1 MSLTEFVR
9 CTMTL
14 MIMENI
20 QNRIDYLRKE
30 LIRHNGLYYESDNP
44 EISDS
49 EYDNLAK
56 ELEQLEKENP
66 LFALPDS
73 PTKKVSG
80 FVSSSFEQ
88 IKHSPPMLSL
98 DNTYSQKETAKWY
111 ERIEKNL
118 NNKNT
123 EFAIEPKI
131 DGVSASLTYING
143 NLTAGATRGD
153 GEIGEDITEN
163 IKKVKNI
170 PHKLKTDNPPYFFEL
185 RGEVYIDKSDFR
197 KLNEEIL
204 KSAGQKFANSRNA
217 ASGSLRQKNPQ
228 ITAKRKLCFFVHS
241 FGKSDGK
248 RFESQSDFLQYCQKC
263 GFQLQDNFKIC
274 HSLKEI
280 TNFMEI
286 MINNRDLL
294 HYEIDG
300 LVIKVNSLQ
309 LQKEL
314 GYTNKSPRWAI
325 AFKFPAKQ
333 ATTKLSRI
341 RVQVGRTGI
350 ITPSAILESITLA
363 GVTISH
369 ATLHNFEEIERL
381 NVNEGDTVL
390 IERAGDVIPKI
401 VKVVKKG
408 NRGFFKPPHNCP
420 SCNSDIVKENEE
432 EVAYRCINPECP
444 AQLRRHLIHFVSRN
458 AMDINGFGKAAI
470 DQLLGR
476 QKIQILADIY
486 YLKYDDFIELDLFK
500 EKKTNNLM
508 KAVAASKK
516 RPLSKLLFA
525 LGIRHIGEKIS
536 ESIAKRFKNM
546 NVLFNASIEDFTR
559 IPEIGSI
566 LALSL
571 KEFFENKTVRNVIDN
586 LITAGVNMIEPETEQ
601 SSTQFDGKMFVLTG
615 ELKNRT
621 REQAGRIIKSLGG
634 KVTSSVSKKTDYI
647 IAGANAG
654 SKLKKAKELNVKI
667 IDETE
672 FDVLTGKLSLM
683 ESTKF

>member
-1 MSLTEFVR
+1 
-9 CTMTL
+9 
-14 MIMENI
+14 MIMGNI

-30 LIRHNGLYYESDNP
+30 LIRHNGLYYESNNP

-56 ELEQLEKENP
+56 ELEQIEKENP

-73 PTKKVSG
+73 PTKKISG

-88 IKHSPPMLSL
+88 IKHSSPMLSL

-123 EFAIEPKI
+123 EFTIEPKI

-143 NLTAGATRGD
+143 SLTAGATRGD
-153 GEIGEDITEN
+153 GETGEDITEN

-170 PHKLKTDNPPYFFEL
+170 PYKLKADNPPYFFEL

-204 KSAGQKFANSRNA
+204 MSVGQKFANSRNA

-228 ITAKRKLCFFVHS
+228 ITAERKLRFFVHS
-241 FGKSDGK
+241 LGKIDGK
-248 RFESQSDFLQYCQKC
+248 QFESQSDFLQYCRKC

-280 TNFMEI
+280 MDFMEI

-350 ITPSAILESITLA
+350 ITPSAILESVTLA

-401 VKVVKKG
+401 VKVVKKE

-420 SCNSDIVKENEE
+420 SCNSGIVKENEG

-444 AQLRRHLIHFVSRN
+444 AQFRRHLIHFVSRN
-458 AMDINGFGKAAI
+458 AMDIDGFGKAVI
-470 DQLLGR
+470 DQFLDR
-476 QKIQILADIY
+476 KKIQVLADIY
-486 YLKYDDFIELDLFK
+486 YLKYDDFIKLDLFK
-500 EKKTNNLM
+500 EKKTSNLM

-516 RPLSKLLFA
+516 HPLSKLLFA
-525 LGIRHIGEKIS
+525 LGIRRIGEKVS
-536 ESIAKRFKNM
+536 EIIAKKFKSM
-546 NVLFNASIEDFTR
+546 EALFNASIEDFTR
-559 IPEIGSI
+559 VPEIGSI

-586 LITAGVNMIEPETEQ
+586 LIAAGVNMIEPEAEQ
-601 SSTQFDGKMFVLTG
+601 SGTQFDGKMFVLTG
-615 ELKNRT
+615 ELKNHT
-621 REQAGRIIKSLGG
+621 REQAGKIIRSLGG
-634 KVTSSVSKKTDYI
+634 KVASSVSKKTDYI
-647 IAGANAG
+647 VAGVNAG

-667 IDETE
+667 VDEAE
-672 FDVLTGKLSLM
+672 FDVLTGKLSLI
-683 ESTKF
+683 ENTKF

>member
-1 MSLTEFVR
+1 MI
-9 CTMTL
+9 L
-14 MIMENI
+14 MIMVNI

-30 LIRHNGLYYESDNP
+30 LIRHNGLYYVSNNP

-49 EYDNLAK
+49 EYDSLAK
-56 ELEQLEKENP
+56 ELEHLEKTNP
-66 LFALPDS
+66 FFASTDS
-73 PTKKVSG
+73 PVKKVSG
-80 FVSSSFEQ
+80 FISSSFEQ
-88 IKHSPPMLSL
+88 VKHSSPMLSL

-111 ERIEKNL
+111 ERIRKKLSDKNI
-118 NNKNT
+118 
-123 EFAIEPKI
+123 EFTIDPKI

-143 NLTAGATRGD
+143 NLTVGATRGD
-153 GEIGEDITEN
+153 GETGEDITKN
-163 IKKVKNI
+163 IKKVENI
-170 PHKLKTDNPPYFFEL
+170 PHKLKTNNPPCFFEL
-185 RGEVYIDKSDFR
+185 RGEVYIDKFDFK

-204 KSAGQKFANSRNA
+204 KSTGQKFANSRNA

-228 ITAKRKLCFFVHS
+228 VTAERKLRFFVHS
-241 FGKSDGK
+241 FGKIDGEQ
-248 RFESQSDFLQYCQKC
+248 FESQSDFLQYCRKC

-280 TNFMEI
+280 MDFVEI
-286 MINNRDLL
+286 MIGNRDLL
-294 HYEIDG
+294 YYEIDG

-350 ITPSAILESITLA
+350 ITPSAILESVTLA

-401 VKVVKKG
+401 VKVVKKES
-408 NRGFFKPPHNCP
+408 RGVFKPPHHCP
-420 SCNSDIVKENEE
+420 SCNSGIVKENEG

-444 AQLRRHLIHFVSRN
+444 AQFRGHLVHFVSRN
-458 AMDINGFGKAAI
+458 AMDIDRFGKTAI
-470 DQLLGR
+470 DQLLGKK
-476 QKIQILADIY
+476 KIRILADIY

-500 EKKTNNLM
+500 EKKTSSLI

-525 LGIRHIGEKIS
+525 LGIRRIGEKVS
-536 ESIAKRFKNM
+536 EIIAKRFKSM
-546 NVLFNASIEDFTR
+546 DALFNASIEDFTR
-559 IPEIGSI
+559 VPKIGSV

-571 KEFFENKTVRNVIDN
+571 KEFFENKAVRNVIDS
-586 LITAGVNMIEPETEQ
+586 LIAAGVNMIEPKTEQ
-601 SSTQFDGKMFVLTG
+601 SGTQFDGKMFVLSG
-615 ELKNRT
+615 KLKNCT
-621 REQAGRIIKSLGG
+621 REQAGKVIKSLGG
-634 KVTSSVSKKTDYI
+634 KVASSLSRKTDYI
-647 IAGANAG
+647 IAGTNAG

-667 IDETE
+667 IDERE
-672 FDVLTGKLSLM
+672 FDVLTGKLSLV

>member
-1 MSLTEFVR
+1 
-9 CTMTL
+9 MTL

-20 QNRIDYLRKE
+20 KNRIDYLRKE
-30 LIRHNGLYYESDNP
+30 LIRHNGLYYESNNP

-49 EYDNLAK
+49 EYDSLAK
-56 ELEQLEKENP
+56 ELEQIEEENP

-80 FVSSSFEQ
+80 FVSSSFGR
-88 IKHSPPMLSL
+88 IKHSSPMLSL
-98 DNTYSQKETAKWY
+98 DNTYSYKEIVKWC
-111 ERIEKNL
+111 ERIEKSL
-118 NNKNT
+118 DNKNT
-123 EFAIEPKI
+123 EFSIEPKI

-153 GEIGEDITEN
+153 GETGEDITEN

-170 PHKLKTDNPPYFFEL
+170 PRKLKIDTPPYFFEL

-204 KSAGQKFANSRNA
+204 RSAGQEFANSRNA

-228 ITAKRKLCFFVHS
+228 ITAERKLCFFVHS
-241 FGKSDGK
+241 LGKIDGK
-248 RFESQSDFLQYCQKC
+248 QFKSQSDFLQYCKKC
-263 GFQLQDNFKIC
+263 GFKLQDNFKIC
-274 HSLKEI
+274 HSLEEI
-280 TNFMEI
+280 MDFVEI

-300 LVIKVNSLQ
+300 LAIKVNSLQ

-314 GYTNKSPRWAI
+314 GYTNKSPKWAI

-333 ATTKLSRI
+333 VTTKLSRI

-350 ITPSAILESITLA
+350 ITPSAILESVTLA

-381 NVNEGDTVL
+381 NVNEGDIVL
-390 IERAGDVIPKI
+390 IERAGDVIPEI
-401 VKVVKKG
+401 VKVAKKES
-408 NRGFFKPPHNCP
+408 RGFFKSPHNCP
-420 SCNSDIVKENEE
+420 SCNSEIVKENKEK
-432 EVAYRCINPECP
+432 VAYRCINPECP
-444 AQLRRHLIHFVSRN
+444 AQFRRHLIHFVSRN
-458 AMDINGFGKAAI
+458 AMDIDGFGKVAI

-486 YLKYDDFIELDLFK
+486 YLKYDDFVELDLFK
-500 EKKTNNLM
+500 EKKTNNLI
-508 KAVAASKK
+508 KAVVASKK

-525 LGIRHIGEKIS
+525 LGIRHIGEKAS
-536 ESIAKRFKNM
+536 EIIAKRFKNM
-546 NVLFNASIEDFTR
+546 NVLFNASIEDFIK
-559 IPEIGSI
+559 IPGIGNI

-571 KEFFENKTVRNVIDN
+571 KEFFENKTVRTVIDN
-586 LITAGVNMIEPETEQ
+586 LIAAGVNMIEPETEQ
-601 SSTQFDGKMFVLTG
+601 SSTQFDGKLFVLTG

-621 REQAGRIIKSLGG
+621 REQAGRIIRSLGG
-634 KVTSSVSKKTDYI
+634 KITSSVSKKTNYV

-654 SKLKKAKELNVKI
+654 SKLKKAKKLNVKI
-667 IDETE
+667 IDEME
-672 FDVLTGKLSLM
+672 FDVLTEKPSLT

>member
-1 MSLTEFVR
+1 MA
-9 CTMTL
+9 L
-14 MIMENI
+14 MIMKNI

-30 LIRHNGLYYESDNP
+30 LIRHNGLYYENNDP

-49 EYDNLAK
+49 EYDSLAK
-56 ELEQLEKENP
+56 ELEKLEKTNP
-66 LFALPDS
+66 FFISPDS

-88 IKHSPPMLSL
+88 IKHSFPMLSL
-98 DNTYSQKETAKWY
+98 DNTYSQKEIAKWY

-118 NNKNT
+118 NNKNM
-123 EFAIEPKI
+123 EFTIEPKI

-143 NLTAGATRGD
+143 SLTAGATRGD
-153 GEIGEDITEN
+153 GETGEDVTEN
-163 IKKVKNI
+163 IKKIKNI

-185 RGEVYIDKSDFR
+185 RGEVYIDKFDFK
-197 KLNEEIL
+197 KLNEEMF

-217 ASGSLRQKNPQ
+217 ASGSLRKKNPQ
-228 ITAKRKLCFFVHS
+228 ITAERKLRFFVHS
-241 FGKSDGK
+241 LGKIDGK
-248 RFESQSDFLQYCQKC
+248 QFENQSNFLQYCRKC

-280 TNFMEI
+280 MNFMEI
-286 MINNRDLL
+286 MTNNRDLL
-294 HYEIDG
+294 YYEIDG
-300 LVIKVNSLQ
+300 LVIKVNNLQ

-350 ITPSAILESITLA
+350 ITPSAILEPVTLA
-363 GVTISH
+363 GVTILH

-401 VKVVKKG
+401 VKVVKKE
-408 NRGFFKPPHNCP
+408 NRGFFKPPHYCP
-420 SCNSDIVKENEE
+420 SCNSRIVKKNEE

-444 AQLRRHLIHFVSRN
+444 AQFRRHLIHFVSRN
-458 AMDINGFGKAAI
+458 AMDIDGFGKATI
-470 DQLLGR
+470 DQLLDR
-476 QKIQILADIY
+476 KKIRIIADLY
-486 YLKYDDFIELDLFK
+486 YLKYDDFISLDLF
-500 EKKTNNLM
+500 ERKKTGNLM

-536 ESIAKRFKNM
+536 EIIAKRFKSM
-546 NVLFNASIEDFTR
+546 DALLNASIEDFTR
-559 IPEIGSI
+559 VSEIGSI

-571 KEFFENKTVRNVIDN
+571 KEFFENKTVRNVIDD
-586 LITAGVNMIEPETEQ
+586 LIAAGVNMIEPKTEQ
-601 SSTQFDGKMFVLTG
+601 SGTQFDGKTFVLTG
-615 ELKNRT
+615 ELKNCT
-621 REQAGRIIKSLGG
+621 RERASKIIKSLGG
-634 KVTSSVSKKTDYI
+634 KVASSVSKKTDYI
-647 IAGANAG
+647 IAGAIAG

-672 FDVLTGKLSLM
+672 FDVLTQEGGH
-683 ESTKF
+683 

>member
-1 MSLTEFVR
+1 
-9 CTMTL
+9 MTL

-30 LIRHNGLYYESDNP
+30 LIRHNGLYYESNNP

-49 EYDNLAK
+49 EYDSLAK

-66 LFALPDS
+66 LFAS
-73 PTKKVSG
+73 PNSPIKKVSG

-88 IKHSPPMLSL
+88 IKHSSPMLSL

-123 EFAIEPKI
+123 GFTIEPKI

-143 NLTAGATRGD
+143 SLTAGATRGD
-153 GEIGEDITEN
+153 GETGEDITEN

-170 PHKLKTDNPPYFFEL
+170 PHKLKVDNLPYFFEL

-204 KSAGQKFANSRNA
+204 RSTGQKFANSRNA

-228 ITAKRKLCFFVHS
+228 ITAERKLRFFVHS
-241 FGKSDGK
+241 FGKIDGK
-248 RFESQSDFLQYCQKC
+248 QFESQSDFLQYCRKC

-280 TNFMEI
+280 MDFMKI
-286 MINNRDLL
+286 MINSRDLL

-333 ATTKLSRI
+333 ATTKLNRI

-350 ITPSAILESITLA
+350 ITPSAILESVTLA

-401 VKVVKKG
+401 VKVVKKE

-420 SCNSDIVKENEE
+420 SCNSGIVKENEE

-444 AQLRRHLIHFVSRN
+444 AQFRRHLIHFVSRN
-458 AMDINGFGKAAI
+458 AMNIDGFGKAAI
-470 DQLLGR
+470 DQLLDR
-476 QKIQILADIY
+476 KKIQILADIY

-508 KAVAASKK
+508 KAVAVSKK
-516 RPLSKLLFA
+516 CPLSKLLFA
-525 LGIRHIGEKIS
+525 LGIRHIGEKVSKI
-536 ESIAKRFKNM
+536 IAKRFKSM
-546 NVLFNASIEDFTR
+546 DALFNASIEDFTR
-559 IPEIGSI
+559 VPEIGSI

-571 KEFFENKTVRNVIDN
+571 KEFFENKTVRNVINN
-586 LITAGVNMIEPETEQ
+586 LIAAGVNMIEPETEQ
-601 SSTQFDGKMFVLTG
+601 FGTQFDGKMFVLTG

-621 REQAGRIIKSLGG
+621 REQADKIIKSLGG

-647 IAGANAG
+647 IVGANAG

-672 FDVLTGKLSLM
+672 FDVLTGKLSLI

>member
-1 MSLTEFVR
+1 
-9 CTMTL
+9 MTL
-14 MIMENI
+14 IIMENI

-30 LIRHNGLYYESDNP
+30 LIRHNGLYYESNNP

-49 EYDNLAK
+49 EYDSLAK
-56 ELEQLEKENP
+56 ELEQLEKTNP
-66 LFALPDS
+66 LFASPDS

-88 IKHSPPMLSL
+88 IKHSSPMLSL

-118 NNKNT
+118 NNKNM
-123 EFAIEPKI
+123 EFTIEPKI

-143 NLTAGATRGD
+143 SLTAGATRGD
-153 GEIGEDITEN
+153 GETGEDITEN
-163 IKKVKNI
+163 IKKVKSI
-170 PHKLKTDNPPYFFEL
+170 PHKLKTDNPPHFFEL
-185 RGEVYIDKSDFR
+185 RGEIYIGKSDFR

-217 ASGSLRQKNPQ
+217 AAGSLRQKNPQ
-228 ITAKRKLCFFVHS
+228 ITAERKLRFFVHS
-241 FGKSDGK
+241 FGKIDGK
-248 RFESQSDFLQYCQKC
+248 QFESQSDFLQYCRKC

-280 TNFMEI
+280 MDFMEI

-294 HYEIDG
+294 YYEIDG

-333 ATTKLSRI
+333 ATTKLSSI

-350 ITPSAILESITLA
+350 ITPSAILESVTLA

-381 NVNEGDTVL
+381 NVNEGDIVL
-390 IERAGDVIPKI
+390 IERAGDVIPEI
-401 VKVVKKG
+401 VKVAKKES
-408 NRGFFKPPHNCP
+408 RGFFKSPHNCP
-420 SCNSDIVKENEE
+420 SCNSEIVKENKEK
-432 EVAYRCINPECP
+432 VAYRCINPECP
-444 AQLRRHLIHFVSRN
+444 AQFRRHLIHFVSRN
-458 AMDINGFGKAAI
+458 AMDIDGFGKVAI

-486 YLKYDDFIELDLFK
+486 YLKYDDFVELDLFK
-500 EKKTNNLM
+500 EKKTNNLI
-508 KAVAASKK
+508 KAVVASKK

-525 LGIRHIGEKIS
+525 LGIRHIGEKAS
-536 ESIAKRFKNM
+536 EIIAKRFKNM
-546 NVLFNASIEDFTR
+546 NVLFNASIEDFIK
-559 IPEIGSI
+559 IPGIGNI

-571 KEFFENKTVRNVIDN
+571 KEFFENKTVRTVIDN
-586 LITAGVNMIEPETEQ
+586 LIAAGVNMIEPETEQ
-601 SSTQFDGKMFVLTG
+601 SSTQFDGKLFVLTG

-621 REQAGRIIKSLGG
+621 REQAGRIIRSLGG
-634 KVTSSVSKKTDYI
+634 KITSSVSKKTNYV

-654 SKLKKAKELNVKI
+654 SKLKKAKKLNVKI
-667 IDETE
+667 IDEME
-672 FDVLTGKLSLM
+672 FDVLTEKPSLT

>member
-1 MSLTEFVR
+1 
-9 CTMTL
+9 MTL

-30 LIRHNGLYYESDNP
+30 LIRHNGLYYESNNP

-49 EYDNLAK
+49 EYDSLAK
-56 ELEQLEKENP
+56 ELEQLEKTNP
-66 LFALPDS
+66 LFASPDS
-73 PTKKVSG
+73 PIKKVSG

-88 IKHSPPMLSL
+88 IKHFSPMLSL

-111 ERIEKNL
+111 ERIGKNL

-123 EFAIEPKI
+123 EFTIEPKI

-153 GEIGEDITEN
+153 GETGEDITEN

-185 RGEVYIDKSDFR
+185 RGEVYINKSDFK

-228 ITAKRKLCFFVHS
+228 ITAERKLRFFVHS
-241 FGKSDGK
+241 FGKIDEK
-248 RFESQSDFLQYCQKC
+248 QFESQADFLQYCRKC
-263 GFQLQDNFKIC
+263 GFKLQDNFKIC

-280 TNFMEI
+280 MDFMEI
-286 MINNRDLL
+286 MTNNRGLL

-309 LQKEL
+309 FQKEL
-314 GYTNKSPRWAI
+314 GHTNKSPRWAI
-325 AFKFPAKQ
+325 AFKFPPKQ

-350 ITPSAILESITLA
+350 VTPSAILESVMLA

-381 NVNEGDTVL
+381 NINEGDTVL

-401 VKVVKKG
+401 VKVIKKES
-408 NRGFFKPPHNCP
+408 RGFFRPPRYCP
-420 SCNSDIVKENEE
+420 SCNSGIVKENEE
-432 EVAYRCINPECP
+432 EVAYKCINPECP
-444 AQLRRHLIHFVSRN
+444 AQFRRHLIHFVSRN
-458 AMDINGFGKAAI
+458 AMDIDGFGEAVI
-470 DQLLGR
+470 DQLLDR
-476 QKIQILADIY
+476 KKMRILADIY
-486 YLKYDDFIELDLFK
+486 YLKYDDFIELNLFR
-500 EKKTNNLM
+500 EKKTGNLM

-525 LGIRHIGEKIS
+525 LGIRRIGEKVS
-536 ESIAKRFKNM
+536 EIVAKRFKNM
-546 NVLFNASIEDFTR
+546 DALFNASIEDFTR
-559 IPEIGSI
+559 VPGIGST

-571 KEFFENKTVRNVIDN
+571 KEFFENKTVHNVINN
-586 LITAGVNMIEPETEQ
+586 LIVAGVNMIEPKTEQ
-601 SSTQFDGKMFVLTG
+601 SGTQFDGKMFVLTG
-615 ELKNRT
+615 ELKNAT
-621 REQAGRIIKSLGG
+621 REQAGKIIKSLGG
-634 KVTSSVSKKTDYI
+634 KVASSVSKKTDYV
-647 IAGANAG
+647 IAGANTG
-654 SKLKKAKELNVKI
+654 SKLKKAKKLNVKI

-672 FDVLTGKLSLM
+672 FDVLTRKLSLM
-683 ESTKF
+683 ESAKF

>member
-1 MSLTEFVR
+1 
-9 CTMTL
+9 MTL

-30 LIRHNGLYYESDNP
+30 LIRHNGLYYENNDP

-49 EYDNLAK
+49 EYDSLAR
-56 ELEQLEKENP
+56 ELEQLEKTNP
-66 LFALPDS
+66 FFVSPDS

-88 IKHSPPMLSL
+88 IKHSFPMLSL
-98 DNTYSQKETAKWY
+98 DNTYSQKEIAKWY

-123 EFAIEPKI
+123 EFTIEPKI

-143 NLTAGATRGD
+143 SLTAGATRGD
-153 GEIGEDITEN
+153 GETGEDITEN
-163 IKKVKNI
+163 IKRVKNI

-185 RGEVYIDKSDFR
+185 RGEVYIDKSDFK
-197 KLNEEIL
+197 KLNEETL

-228 ITAKRKLCFFVHS
+228 ITAERKLRFFVHS
-241 FGKSDGK
+241 LGKIDGK
-248 RFESQSDFLQYCQKC
+248 QFESQSNFLQYCRKC

-280 TNFMEI
+280 MNFMEI
-286 MINNRDLL
+286 MISNRNLL
-294 HYEIDG
+294 YYEIDG
-300 LVIKVNSLQ
+300 LVIKVNNLQ

-350 ITPSAILESITLA
+350 ITPSAILEPVTLA
-363 GVTISH
+363 GVTILH

-381 NVNEGDTVL
+381 NVNEGDAVL

-401 VKVVKKG
+401 VKVVKKE
-408 NRGFFKPPHNCP
+408 NRGFFKPPHYCP
-420 SCNSDIVKENEE
+420 SCNSGIVKKNEE

-444 AQLRRHLIHFVSRN
+444 AQFRRHLIHFVSRN
-458 AMDINGFGKAAI
+458 AMDIDGFGKATI
-470 DQLLGR
+470 DQLLDR
-476 QKIQILADIY
+476 KKIRIIADIY
-486 YLKYDDFIELDLFK
+486 YLKYDDFISLDLF
-500 EKKTNNLM
+500 ERKKTGNLM
-508 KAVAASKK
+508 KAVTASKK

-525 LGIRHIGEKIS
+525 LGIRHIGEKVS
-536 ESIAKRFKNM
+536 EIIAKRFKNM
-546 NVLFNASIEDFTR
+546 DALLNASIEDFTR
-559 IPEIGSI
+559 VPEIGSI

-571 KEFFENKTVRNVIDN
+571 KEFFENKTVRNVIND
-586 LITAGVNMIEPETEQ
+586 LIAAGVNMIEPKMEQ
-601 SSTQFDGKMFVLTG
+601 SGTQFDGKMFVLTG
-615 ELKNRT
+615 ELKNYT
-621 REQAGRIIKSLGG
+621 RERASKIIKSLGG
-634 KVTSSVSKKTDYI
+634 KVASSVSKKTDYI
-647 IAGANAG
+647 IVGAIAG

-672 FDVLTGKLSLM
+672 FDVLTGKRSLI
-683 ESTKF
+683 ESAKF

>member
-1 MSLTEFVR
+1 
-9 CTMTL
+9 MTL
-14 MIMENI
+14 MIMKNI
-20 QNRIDYLRKE
+20 QNRIDYLKKE
-30 LIRHNGLYYESDNP
+30 LIRHNGLYYESNNP

-80 FVSSSFEQ
+80 FVSSSFEHV
-88 IKHSPPMLSL
+88 KHSSPMLSL

-123 EFAIEPKI
+123 EFTIEPKI

-143 NLTAGATRGD
+143 DLTSGATRGD
-153 GEIGEDITEN
+153 GETGEDITEN
-163 IKKVKNI
+163 IKRVKNI
-170 PHKLKTDNPPYFFEL
+170 PHKLKIDNPPYFFEL
-185 RGEVYIDKSDFR
+185 RGEIYIDKSDFR
-197 KLNEEIL
+197 KLNEGML

-217 ASGSLRQKNPQ
+217 AAGSLRQKNPQ
-228 ITAKRKLCFFVHS
+228 ITAERKLYFFAHS
-241 FGKSDGK
+241 FGKIDGK
-248 RFESQSDFLQYCQKC
+248 QFESQSDFLQYCREC
-263 GFQLQDNFKIC
+263 GFKLQDNFKIC

-280 TNFMEI
+280 MDFMEI

-300 LVIKVNSLQ
+300 LVIKVNCLK

-369 ATLHNFEEIERL
+369 ATLHNFKEIERL

-390 IERAGDVIPKI
+390 VERAGDVIPKI
-401 VKVVKKG
+401 VKVAKKE
-408 NRGFFKPPHNCP
+408 NKDFFKPPHNCP
-420 SCNSDIVKENEE
+420 SCNSKIVKKNEK

-444 AQLRRHLIHFVSRN
+444 AQFRRHLIHFVSRKG
-458 AMDINGFGKAAI
+458 MDINGFGKDVI
-470 DQLLGR
+470 NQLLDR

-486 YLKYDDFIELDLFK
+486 YLKYDDFVELDLFK
-500 EKKTNNLM
+500 EKRTNNLM
-508 KAVAASKK
+508 EAVAASKK

-525 LGIRHIGEKIS
+525 LGIRHIGEKVS
-536 ESIAKRFKNM
+536 EIIAKRFKSM

-559 IPEIGSI
+559 VSEIGST

-571 KEFFENKTVRNVIDN
+571 KEFFENKNVRNVIDN
-586 LITAGVNMIEPETEQ
+586 LIAAGVNMIEPETEQ
-601 SSTQFDGKMFVLTG
+601 SSMQFDGKMFVLTG
-615 ELKNRT
+615 ELKKCT
-621 REQAGRIIKSLGG
+621 REQAGKIIKSLGG

-647 IAGANAG
+647 IVGANSG

-672 FDVLTGKLSLM
+672 FGVLTGNLSSM
-683 ESTKF
+683 ERTKF

>member
-1 MSLTEFVR
+1 
-9 CTMTL
+9 
-14 MIMENI
+14 MENI

-30 LIRHNGLYYESDNP
+30 LIRHNGLYYESNNP

-49 EYDNLAK
+49 EYDSLAK

-66 LFALPDS
+66 LFAS
-73 PTKKVSG
+73 PNSPIKKVSG

-88 IKHSPPMLSL
+88 IKHSSPMLSL

-123 EFAIEPKI
+123 GFTIEPKI

-143 NLTAGATRGD
+143 SLTAGATRGD
-153 GEIGEDITEN
+153 GETGEDITEN

-170 PHKLKTDNPPYFFEL
+170 PHKLKVDNLPYFFEL

-204 KSAGQKFANSRNA
+204 RSTGQKFANSRNA

-228 ITAKRKLCFFVHS
+228 ITAERKLRFFVHS
-241 FGKSDGK
+241 FGKIDGK
-248 RFESQSDFLQYCQKC
+248 QFESQSDFLQYCRKC

-280 TNFMEI
+280 MDFMKI
-286 MINNRDLL
+286 MINSRDLL

-333 ATTKLSRI
+333 ATTKLNRI

-350 ITPSAILESITLA
+350 ITPSAILESVTLA

-401 VKVVKKG
+401 VKVVKKE

-420 SCNSDIVKENEE
+420 SCNSGIVKENEE

-444 AQLRRHLIHFVSRN
+444 AQFRRHLIHFVSRN
-458 AMDINGFGKAAI
+458 AMNIDGFGKAAI
-470 DQLLGR
+470 DQLLDR
-476 QKIQILADIY
+476 KKIQILADIY

-508 KAVAASKK
+508 KAVAVSKK
-516 RPLSKLLFA
+516 CPLSKLLFA
-525 LGIRHIGEKIS
+525 LGIRHIGEKVSKI
-536 ESIAKRFKNM
+536 IAKRFKSM
-546 NVLFNASIEDFTR
+546 DALFNASIEDFTR
-559 IPEIGSI
+559 VPEIGSI

-571 KEFFENKTVRNVIDN
+571 KEFFENKTVRNVINN
-586 LITAGVNMIEPETEQ
+586 LIAAGVNMIEPETEQ
-601 SSTQFDGKMFVLTG
+601 FGTQFDGKMFVLTG

-621 REQAGRIIKSLGG
+621 REQADKIIKSLGG

-647 IAGANAG
+647 IVGANAG

-672 FDVLTGKLSLM
+672 FDVLTGKLSLI

>member
-1 MSLTEFVR
+1 
-9 CTMTL
+9 MTL
-14 MIMENI
+14 MIMEDI

-30 LIRHNGLYYESDNP
+30 LIRHNGLYYEGNNP

-49 EYDNLAK
+49 EYDSLAK
-56 ELEQLEKENP
+56 ELEQLEKTNP
-66 LFALPDS
+66 LFASPDS
-73 PTKKVSG
+73 PIKKVSG

-88 IKHSPPMLSL
+88 IKHSSPMLSL

-123 EFAIEPKI
+123 EFTIEPKV

-143 NLTAGATRGD
+143 SLTAGATRGD
-153 GEIGEDITEN
+153 GETGEDITEN

-185 RGEVYIDKSDFR
+185 RGEVYIDKSDF
-197 KLNEEIL
+197 KNLNEKIL
-204 KSAGQKFANSRNA
+204 KSTGQKFANSRNA

-228 ITAKRKLCFFVHS
+228 ITAERKLRFFVHS
-241 FGKSDGK
+241 FGKINGK
-248 RFESQSDFLQYCQKC
+248 QFESQSDFLQYCREC

-274 HSLKEI
+274 YSLKEI
-280 TNFMEI
+280 MDFMEI

-294 HYEIDG
+294 YYEIDG

-314 GYTNKSPRWAI
+314 GYTNKSPRWAM

-341 RVQVGRTGI
+341 RVQIGRTGI
-350 ITPSAILESITLA
+350 ITPSAILEPVTLA

-401 VKVVKKG
+401 VKVIKKES
-408 NRGFFKPPHNCP
+408 RGFFKPPHYCP
-420 SCNSDIVKENEE
+420 SCNSGIVKEE

-444 AQLRRHLIHFVSRN
+444 AQFRRHLIHFVSRN
-458 AMDINGFGKAAI
+458 AMDIDRFGKALI
-470 DQLLGR
+470 DQLLDR
-476 QKIQILADIY
+476 KKIRILADIY
-486 YLKYDDFIELDLFK
+486 YLKSDDFTELDLFK
-500 EKKTNNLM
+500 EKKTGNLM
-508 KAVAASKK
+508 KAITASKK

-525 LGIRHIGEKIS
+525 LGMRRIGKKNS
-536 ESIAKRFKNM
+536 EIVARRFRSM
-546 NVLFNASIEDFTR
+546 DALFNASIEDFTR
-559 IPEIGSI
+559 IPEIGGI

-571 KEFFENKTVRNVIDN
+571 KEFFENKTVRNVINN
-586 LITAGVNMIEPETEQ
+586 LIAAGVNMIEPKMEH
-601 SSTQFDGKMFVLTG
+601 SDMQFDGKMFVLTG
-615 ELKNRT
+615 ELKNCT
-621 REQAGRIIKSLGG
+621 REQVSKIIKSLGG
-634 KVTSSVSKKTDYI
+634 KVASSVSKKTDYI
-647 IAGANAG
+647 VAGANAG
-654 SKLKKAKELNVKI
+654 SKLKKAKELNIKI

-672 FDVLTGKLSLM
+672 FDVITGKLSLM

>member
-1 MSLTEFVR
+1 
-9 CTMTL
+9 MTL
-14 MIMENI
+14 MIMKNI
-20 QNRIDYLRKE
+20 QNRIDYLKKE
-30 LIRHNGLYYESDNP
+30 LIRHNGLYYESNNP

-49 EYDNLAK
+49 EYDSLVK
-56 ELEQLEKENP
+56 ELEQLEKKNP
-66 LFALPDS
+66 IFALLDS
-73 PTKKVSG
+73 PTNKVPG

-88 IKHSPPMLSL
+88 IKHSSPMLSL

-131 DGVSASLTYING
+131 DGVSASLTYVNG
-143 NLTAGATRGD
+143 NLTVGATRGD
-153 GEIGEDITEN
+153 GETGEDITEN

-170 PHKLKTDNPPYFFEL
+170 PHKLKIDNPPYFFEL
-185 RGEVYIDKSDFR
+185 RGEVYIDKSNFR
-197 KLNEEIL
+197 KLNEEML

-228 ITAKRKLCFFVHS
+228 ITAERKLCFFVHS
-241 FGKSDGK
+241 FGKIDGEQ
-248 RFESQSDFLQYCQKC
+248 FESQSDFLQYCRKC
-263 GFQLQDNFKIC
+263 GFKLQNNFKVC

-280 TNFMEI
+280 MDFMEI
-286 MINNRDLL
+286 MISNRDLL

-309 LQKEL
+309 FQKEL

-333 ATTKLSRI
+333 ATTKLSKI
-341 RVQVGRTGI
+341 RVQIGRTGI
-350 ITPSAILESITLA
+350 ITPSAILESVMLA

-401 VKVVKKG
+401 VKVVKKE
-408 NRGFFKPPHNCP
+408 NRDFFKPPHSCP
-420 SCNSDIVKENEE
+420 SCNSKIVKENDD

-444 AQLRRHLIHFVSRN
+444 AQFRRHLIHFVSRS
-458 AMDINGFGKAAI
+458 AMDIDGFGKAAI
-470 DQLLGR
+470 DQLLDR
-476 QKIQILADIY
+476 QKIKILADIY
-486 YLKYDDFIELDLFK
+486 YLKYDDFIKLDLFK
-500 EKKTNNLM
+500 EKKANNLM
-508 KAVAASKK
+508 KAIAASKK

-525 LGIRHIGEKIS
+525 LGIRHIGEKVS
-536 ESIAKRFKNM
+536 EIIAKKFKNM
-546 NVLFNASIEDFTR
+546 NILFNASIEDFTR
-559 IPEIGSI
+559 VPEIGSI
-566 LALSL
+566 LSLSL
-571 KEFFENKTVRNVIDN
+571 KNFFENKTVHNVIDN
-586 LITAGVNMIEPETEQ
+586 LIAAGVNMIEPETEQ

-615 ELKNRT
+615 ELKNCT
-621 REQAGRIIKSLGG
+621 REQAVRIIESLGG

-654 SKLKKAKELNVKI
+654 SKLKKAKELNLKI

-672 FDVLTGKLSLM
+672 FDVLTGKLLLM